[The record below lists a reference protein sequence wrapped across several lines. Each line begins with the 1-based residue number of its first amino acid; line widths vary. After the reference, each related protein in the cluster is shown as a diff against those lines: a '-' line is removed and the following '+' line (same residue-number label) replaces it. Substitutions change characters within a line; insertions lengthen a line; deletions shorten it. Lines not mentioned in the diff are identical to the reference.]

1 MATVDVPSHALPKAL
16 FRGLLPQAHSART
29 ASVRVLRIVPS
40 PPEPEPLGR
49 QPTTE
54 AGEEG
59 FDALERAGAASAKRS
74 AGADTTEPTGLHF
87 HRDTVLHEQLRR
99 GSFGGAAPEGGPSQS
114 GTRSEGAGAP
124 ALFSVDSKR

>member
-1 MATVDVPSHALPKAL
+1 MAVDVPSHALPKAL

-74 AGADTTEPTGLHF
+74 AGADATEPTGLHRGPGASPSG
-87 HRDTVLHEQLRR
+87 HRSPR
-99 GSFGGAAPEGGPSQS
+99 AAPARVLRTGNP
-114 GTRSEGAGAP
+114 RVRAIP
-124 ALFSVDSKR
+124 FRDSL